1 MCPEATVSGAEK
13 DYRRRVLRRA
23 RRCNLAIAEDV
34 AVRLAAYL
42 ELLELWNRR
51 MNLTALDDPDA
62 AVDRL
67 ILEPLVAARHV
78 APTATVIDIGSGG
91 GSPAIPLKIAVP
103 GIALTMIEVK
113 VRKGAFL
120 REAVRHLGLDG
131 VTVHV
136 ARYEELLATPSM
148 HESTDVVTVRA
159 VRVEASV
166 LSGLQAFLR
175 IGGQLL
181 WFRGQG
187 QADLDRL
194 PFPLVAEAD
203 EPLVESL
210 RSRLVRLRRV
220 AHGSSQP
227 LVRV

>member
-1 MCPEATVSGAEK
+1 MTTAEK
-13 DYRRRVLRRA
+13 DYRRRLLRRA
-23 RRCNLAIAEDV
+23 RRCNV
-34 AVRLAAYL
+34 AVAEEVADRLAAYL
-42 ELLELWNRR
+42 DLLTVWNRR

-67 ILEPLVAARHV
+67 ILEPLLAARHV
-78 APTATVIDIGSGG
+78 PPGAITIDIGSGG

-103 GIALTMIEVK
+103 GIALTMVESK

-120 REAVRHLGLDG
+120 REAIRQLGLTRTA
-131 VTVHV
+131 VEVR
-136 ARYEELLATPSM
+136 RYEELLARPEI
-148 HESTDVVTVRA
+148 HESSDIVSVRA
-159 VRVEASV
+159 VRVETSV
-166 LSGLQAFLR
+166 LMSLQAFLR
-175 IGGQLL
+175 PGGQVL

-187 QADLDRL
+187 TVDLERL

-220 AHGSSQP
+220 GIEAVQP
-227 LVRV
+227 GGRVHA